1 MQAALNEAHGFA
13 RMANC
18 LAITLANSDRN
29 LVLTKVRAVR
39 VSPAEPIKT
48 NEILMFVSKKI
59 PINVVIRRLKQ

>member
-1 MQAALNEAHGFA
+1 
-13 RMANC
+13 MANC
-18 LAITLANSDRN
+18 LAVILANSDRN

-59 PINVVIRRLKQ
+59 PINVAIRRLKQ